1 MDKLFKIRYETAK
14 QDTIDFKKEIYNM
27 KTFYP
32 DDPNLSDRDKELVER
47 TYYLFKTIRKLL
59 KTFADNSKCK
69 RSLYVH
75 KIEPRIDNCFAEAKC
90 ASSMYTQMSFIY
102 EQVVHDIRFDNCRD
116 DYIICLLY
124 TSPSPRD
131 LSTSRMPSSA

>member
-14 QDTIDFKKEIYNM
+14 QDTINFKKEIYNM

-75 KIEPRIDNCFAEAKC
+75 KIEPRIDECFANAKC
-90 ASSMYTQMSFIY
+90 ASSMYTEMGYIY
-102 EQVVHDIRFDNCRD
+102 DQVTHDIRFDNCRD
-116 DYIICLLY
+116 DYIIAMNSL
-124 TSPSPRD
+124 
-131 LSTSRMPSSA
+131 

>member
-1 MDKLFKIRYETAK
+1 MDKIFKIRYESAK
-14 QDTIDFKKEIYNM
+14 QDTINFKKEIYNM

-47 TYYLFKTIRKLL
+47 TYYLFKVVRKLL
-59 KTFADNSKCK
+59 KTFADNKKCA
-69 RSLYVH
+69 RGLYVN

-116 DYIICLLY
+116 DYIIAMNSL
-124 TSPSPRD
+124 
-131 LSTSRMPSSA
+131 

>member
-1 MDKLFKIRYETAK
+1 MDKLFKIRYEYAK
-14 QDTIDFKKEIYNM
+14 HPNIDFMKEIYNM

-32 DDPNLSDRDKELVER
+32 DDPNLSDRDKELVEK
-47 TYYLFKTIRKLL
+47 TYHLFKVIRKLL

-75 KIEPRIDNCFAEAKC
+75 KIEPRIDQCFADAKC

-102 EQVVHDIRFDNCRD
+102 EQVVHDIRFNNCRD
-116 DYIICLLY
+116 DYIIAMNSL
-124 TSPSPRD
+124 
-131 LSTSRMPSSA
+131 